1 MLIATLRWRDQFKV
15 DEVMKEEFPADIFG
29 KLGFIFGKDKRG
41 GPVTYNLYG
50 ANKDLQ
56 AIFGDVQRFLRY
68 VYDATIVWVASEH
81 LIRWR
86 VQLMEKSIAQLD
98 FETVDQMVQVHGGSS
113 TISLSELIV
122 DHETLVGR
130 L

>member
-1 MLIATLRWRDQFKV
+1 M
-15 DEVMKEEFPADIFG
+15 
-29 KLGFIFGKDKRG
+29 
-41 GPVTYNLYG
+41 
-50 ANKDLQ
+50 
-56 AIFGDVQRFLRY
+56 
-68 VYDATIVWVASEH
+68 VWVASKH

-113 TISLSELIV
+113 TINLSELIV
-122 DHETLVGR
+122 DLETLVGR